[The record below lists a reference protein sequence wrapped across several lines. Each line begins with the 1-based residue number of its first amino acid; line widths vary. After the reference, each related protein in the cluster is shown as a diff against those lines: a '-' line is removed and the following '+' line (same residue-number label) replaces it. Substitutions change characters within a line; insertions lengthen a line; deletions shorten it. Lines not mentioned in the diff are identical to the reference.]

1 MHVCK
6 IGNGGYQCRRKLA
19 FKGQPCTTTLLL
31 LVSFPHMYSA
41 CTHPTDMQLGKLWNK
56 MFGRRSKEGM
66 HSNPKAAAP
75 AQAATHGAQA
85 QEKKKGAAAAADP
98 CKPVAGAITNLN
110 YALLRA
116 SLSGLDASAP
126 GIFLSPL
133 SVYYALALAL
143 NGAGSGSQTHKQL
156 LSLLTSGAGN
166 DLTEDM
172 LNSEVAE
179 HLSMLSAK
187 DEDGATMLVAN
198 GIFTKMPVAGEFM
211 SRVAQLF
218 GAMSEQVK
226 DEAPIN
232 KWVDNTTQGEIKE
245 LIAPGTSFDTALVN
259 ALYFRGKWAS
269 PFDPDSTQPKLFH
282 APGGARTVSM
292 MRQTVRR
299 MVVLA
304 L

>member
-1 MHVCK
+1 M
-6 IGNGGYQCRRKLA
+6 
-19 FKGQPCTTTLLL
+19 T
-31 LVSFPHMYSA
+31 S
-41 CTHPTDMQLGKLWNK
+41 PTC
-56 MFGRRSKEGM
+56 
-66 HSNPKAAAP
+66 AP
-75 AQAATHGAQA
+75 AV
-85 QEKKKGAAAAADP
+85 P
-98 CKPVAGAITNLN
+98 GAITNLN